1 MLTDSITL
9 YDGEHIE
16 DLGCDVGV
24 IVSKQHTFGTDA
36 MLLASF
42 ANPKRNDIACDFGTG
57 CGIIPFLWLRDGKCS
72 EISAVEIQENACNQ
86 VERSITLNNTEKIT
100 LYNRDLKNLDGFALA
115 SFDLVTMN
123 PPYKIENGGIK
134 NKDKSATIARHETFC
149 NMDDIAKSASKL
161 LRFGGKFCICH
172 RPERV
177 FDAMVAMR
185 DNGIEP
191 KRLRFVSK
199 KGDTQPWLVLIEGK
213 RGAKNGLKVEK
224 PFMAYNDDGT
234 LTDEMLEITEKYRK
248 ETGK

>member
-42 ANPKRNDIACDFGTG
+42 ADPKRNDIACDFGTG

-134 NKDKSATIARHETFC
+134 NKDKSAIIARHETFC

>member
-1 MLTDSITL
+1 MLTNNIDL

-16 DLGCDVGV
+16 DLGCNIGLV
-24 IVSKQHTFGTDA
+24 VSKQHTFGTDA

-57 CGIIPFLWLRDGKCS
+57 CGIIPFLWVRDQKCRD
-72 EISAVEIQENACNQ
+72 ISAVEIQENACNQ
-86 VERSITLNNTEKIT
+86 VKRSITLNGTDKIT
-100 LYNRDLKNLDGFALA
+100 LYNRDLKNLEGFSHG

-134 NKDKSATIARHETFC
+134 NEETSATIARHEIFC
-149 NMDDIAKSASKL
+149 NMNDIAKSASKL

-177 FDAMVAMR
+177 FDAMVSMR
-185 DNGIEP
+185 ENGIEP

-199 KGDTQPWLVLIEGK
+199 KGNTQPWLVLIEGK

-224 PFMAYNDDGT
+224 PFIAYNDDGT

-248 ETGK
+248 ETDK

>member
-1 MLTDSITL
+1 MLTDNIPL

-16 DLGCDVGV
+16 DLGCNIGLV
-24 IVSKQHTFGTDA
+24 VSKQHTFGTDA

-42 ANPKRNDIACDFGTG
+42 ANPKRNDVACDFGTG
-57 CGIIPFLWLRDGKCS
+57 CGIIPFLWVRDLKCR

-86 VERSITLNNTEKIT
+86 VNRSIKLNKTDKIT
-100 LYNRDLKNLDGFALA
+100 LYNRDLKNLEGFSLG

-134 NKDKSATIARHETFC
+134 NEEIFATVARHETLC
-149 NMDDIAKSASKL
+149 NMNDIARSASRL

-177 FDAMVAMR
+177 FDAMTSMR
-185 DNGIEP
+185 ENGIEP

-224 PFMAYNDDGT
+224 PFIAYNDDGT
-234 LTDEMLEITEKYRK
+234 LTDEMLEVTEKYRK
-248 ETGK
+248 ETDK

>member
-1 MLTDSITL
+1 MLTNNIDL
-9 YDGEHIE
+9 YDEEHIE
-16 DLGCDVGV
+16 DLGCNIGLV
-24 IVSKQHTFGTDA
+24 VSKQHTFGTDA

-42 ANPKRNDIACDFGTG
+42 ANPKRNDVACDFGTG
-57 CGIIPFLWLRDGKCS
+57 CGIIPFLWVRDQKCRD
-72 EISAVEIQENACNQ
+72 ISAVEIQENACNQ
-86 VERSITLNNTEKIT
+86 VKRSIILNGTDKIT
-100 LYNRDLKNLDGFALA
+100 LYNRDLKNLEGFSFG

-134 NKDKSATIARHETFC
+134 NEETSATIARHETFC
-149 NMDDIAKSASKL
+149 NMNDIAKSASKL

-177 FDAMVAMR
+177 FDAMVSMR
-185 DNGIEP
+185 ENGIEP

-224 PFMAYNDDGT
+224 PFIAYNDDGT

-248 ETGK
+248 ETDK

>member
-1 MLTDSITL
+1 MLIDNVSL
-9 YDGEHIE
+9 YEGEHIE
-16 DLGCDVGV
+16 DLGEGVGV
-24 IVSKQHTFGTDA
+24 VVSKKHTFGTDA

-72 EISAVEIQENACNQ
+72 EISAIEIQENACNQ
-86 VERSITLNNTEKIT
+86 VERSIALNKTDKIT
-100 LYNRDLKNLDGFALA
+100 LYNRDLKNIDDFKAG

-134 NKDKSATIARHETFC
+134 NEKDFATIARHETLC
-149 NMDDIAKSASKL
+149 NMDDIAKSASRL
-161 LRFGGKFCICH
+161 LKFGGKLCICH

-177 FDAMVAMR
+177 FDAMTSMR
-185 DNGIEP
+185 NNGIEP

-213 RGAKNGLKVEK
+213 RGAKNGLKVEA
-224 PFMAYNDDGT
+224 PLVAYNNDGT
-234 LTDEMLEITEKYRK
+234 LTEEMLSITEKYRK
-248 ETGK
+248 EN

>member
-42 ANPKRNDIACDFGTG
+42 ADPKRNDIACDFGTG

-123 PPYKIENGGIK
+123 PPYKIENGGKK
-134 NKDKSATIARHETFC
+134 NKDESATIARHETFC